1 MERTPGTSV
10 SSAGGNVLCR
20 VIAAYLNIIDYLL
33 NTYSTPFIVNNYV
46 LNTCSSGQAQ
56 GIQRVIFVT
65 SVPCSIII
73 STLHCWFQGFPGGL
87 AVKNPAAMQKTQVW
101 SLGLEDPLKEEI
113 TTRSIQ
119 YSCLGKSMDR
129 GAWRATVH
137 GDHKESDSTE
147 WLNNN
152 KCQFQNK
159 ETEALGSDGV
169 QFPSYLTVFLPNLEL
184 FIETSVSTGVYGFCF
199 P

>member
-10 SSAGGNVLCR
+10 SSAGGNVLGR
-20 VIAAYLNIIDYLL
+20 VIATHLSIIDYLL
-33 NTYSTPFIVNNYV
+33 NTCSTPFIVNNYL

-73 STLHCWFQGFPGGL
+73 STLQCWFQGFPGGS
-87 AVKNPAAMQKTQVW
+87 AVKNPVAMQKIWVW
-101 SLGLEDPLKEEI
+101 SMGQGDPLKEEI
-113 TTRSIQ
+113 ATKSIQ
-119 YSCLGKSMDR
+119 YSCLGKPMDR

-137 GDHKESDSTE
+137 GGHKESDSTE
-147 WLNNN
+147 WLNN

-159 ETEALGSDGV
+159 EREALGSDRV
-169 QFPSYLTVFLPNLEL
+169 QFPRYLTVFLPNLEL